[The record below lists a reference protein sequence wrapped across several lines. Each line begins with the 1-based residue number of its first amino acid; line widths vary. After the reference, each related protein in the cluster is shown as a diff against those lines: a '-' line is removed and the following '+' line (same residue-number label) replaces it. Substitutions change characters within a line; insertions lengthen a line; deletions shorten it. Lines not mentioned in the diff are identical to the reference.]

1 MEVSEEMGGSL
12 LEILDRGAPQQQA
25 VIVPGKSGLR
35 LTYADLA
42 REVESAAGVL
52 AGAGVGPEDRV
63 ALVFPNSA
71 EGLVMFLAAAWAGS
85 AAPLNPGYRED
96 EFRFYLED
104 TGARA
109 LVVPPGGAALAARAA
124 AGELPVMEA
133 SFDVDGR
140 LRLEDA
146 AGEGMP
152 PSELA
157 PPEPDRV
164 ALVLHTSGTTSRPK
178 LVPLRHR
185 NLTASISNIGA
196 TYALGPEDVSLC
208 LMPLFHVH
216 GLLASALSTLATGG
230 TVVIPARFNP
240 FEFWSLIDDHAVTWY
255 SAVPTIHQLVLGR
268 GRNRAAGAPG
278 GRSLRFVRSCSSAL
292 SADLVLR
299 LEEHL
304 GVPVLDAYG
313 MTEASHQMASN
324 PLPPAER
331 VPGSVGLPTGVDMAI
346 LDEKGNELARGVTG
360 EVAVRGPNVM
370 DGYEANPSANAEAF
384 TGTWFRTGDQGVL
397 DEKGY
402 LTLVG
407 RIKELINRGGEKIAP
422 REIDEVLLQHPAVAE
437 AVAFGVPHETW
448 GEEVAAAVVLRK
460 NEDGDDATSAP
471 PARSEVGEKELI
483 AFCRQRLADFKLPRR
498 IYIVDEIPRTAT
510 GKIQRRSVAA
520 SFQSS

>member
-1 MEVSEEMGGSL
+1 VGGNL
-12 LEILDRGAPQQQA
+12 LEILDRGAPRQQA
-25 VIVPGKSGLR
+25 IVIPGRSGLR

-42 REVESAAGVL
+42 REVERAAGVL

-71 EGLVMFLAAAWAGS
+71 EALAMFLAAAWTGA
-85 AAPLNPGYRED
+85 AAPLNPAYREE

-104 TGARA
+104 TRARV
-109 LVVPPGGAALAARAA
+109 LVVPPGGAAPAARAA
-124 AGELPVMEA
+124 AVELPIIEA
-133 SFDVDGR
+133 AFDVDGR
-140 LRLEDA
+140 LELEHA
-146 AGEGMP
+146 AGQALT
-152 PSELA
+152 PSELE
-157 PPEPDRV
+157 PPDPDRV

-185 NLTASISNIGA
+185 NLTASISNISA

-216 GLLASALSTLATGG
+216 GLIASALSTLATGG
-230 TVVIPARFNP
+230 TVVIPPRFNP

-268 GRNRAAGAPG
+268 DRNRGPATPG
-278 GRSLRFVRSCSSAL
+278 GRSLRFARSCSSAL
-292 SADLVLR
+292 SADLVRR

-313 MTEASHQMASN
+313 MTEAAHQMASN
-324 PLPPAER
+324 PLPPA
-331 VPGSVGLPTGVDMAI
+331 VPKPGSVGLPTGVEIAI
-346 LDEKGNELARGVTG
+346 LDEKGDELGRGPTG

-384 TGTWFRTGDQGVL
+384 SGTWFRTGDQGVL
-397 DEKGY
+397 DPDGY

-407 RIKELINRGGEKIAP
+407 RIKELINRGGEKISP
-422 REIDEVLLQHPAVAE
+422 REIDEVLLQHPSVAE

-460 NEDGDDATSAP
+460 DDGDEAATPAP
-471 PARSEVGEKELI
+471 PAVGEKELI
-483 AFCRQRLADFKLPRR
+483 AFSRQRLADFKVPRR
-498 IYIVDEIPRTAT
+498 IHIVDQIPRTAT